1 MKKKYIA
8 VAAARSGGH
17 IIPGMTLAYQYCQQ
31 HANTDIIFFST
42 HHSFDQK
49 IISEHTV
56 PVIHIA
62 LSLDN
67 VPAKWY
73 QYPKF
78 VIQCISSLCKSFYY
92 LIRNRPDKVILM
104 GGYISLPVCL
114 AAFILRIP
122 RELFE
127 LNATPGSAAKI
138 LAPFAT
144 TIHVCFKSAQKY
156 FNKKKTVVSNYPLR
170 FEKKQLSRAD
180 CHANLGLDAAK
191 KTILILGGSQGSL
204 ELNKVLANC
213 LAKNPSLQSK
223 INIIH
228 QTGALDT
235 NDWAQS
241 YKTMGIDYIVFDYK
255 HDLSLYYQTADI
267 IIGRAGAGTI
277 FESLFFEKP
286 CILVPLEIVG
296 NNHQLH
302 NAQSIAQEHPELFT
316 VIRKN
321 EMESL
326 GKILEKIL

>member
-1 MKKKYIA
+1 
-8 VAAARSGGH
+8 
-17 IIPGMTLAYQYCQQ
+17 
-31 HANTDIIFFST
+31 
-42 HHSFDQK
+42 
-49 IISEHTV
+49 
-56 PVIHIA
+56 
-62 LSLDN
+62 
-67 VPAKWY
+67 
-73 QYPKF
+73 
-78 VIQCISSLCKSFYY
+78 
-92 LIRNRPDKVILM
+92 
-104 GGYISLPVCL
+104 
-114 AAFILRIP
+114 
-122 RELFE
+122 
-127 LNATPGSAAKI
+127 
-138 LAPFAT
+138 
-144 TIHVCFKSAQKY
+144 
-156 FNKKKTVVSNYPLR
+156 
-170 FEKKQLSRAD
+170 
-180 CHANLGLDAAK
+180 LGLDASK

-302 NAQSIAQEHPELFT
+302 NAQAIAQEHPEPFT

-326 GKILEKIL
+326 GKILEKLLEA